1 MSLPERLDDLARL
14 TGIPQLN
21 DRLATG
27 TQRRRHLRW
36 TPMIALA
43 IATAGIIAVALDSQV
58 GMFLLGVGELMAG
71 FLSVFGPI
79 KPWGTLAGVDERD
92 RQLRRDSYF
101 VALAVMGAVAVLGL
115 FALTGLAFFAAWDR
129 ARLLFFIP
137 AFSAYLVCLWVT
149 IPTLYASWT
158 TRPIED
164 E

>member
-14 TGIPQLN
+14 TGIPQLS
-21 DRLATG
+21 DQLATG

-36 TPMIALA
+36 MPMIALVM
-43 IATAGIIAVALDSQV
+43 ATVGVIAVGSNVQI
-58 GMFLLGVGELMAG
+58 GMVMLFVGEVIAFWFPL
-71 FLSVFGPI
+71 FGPI

-137 AFSAYLVCLWVT
+137 IFAIYLVCLVMT
-149 IPTLYASWT
+149 IPTLYASWA